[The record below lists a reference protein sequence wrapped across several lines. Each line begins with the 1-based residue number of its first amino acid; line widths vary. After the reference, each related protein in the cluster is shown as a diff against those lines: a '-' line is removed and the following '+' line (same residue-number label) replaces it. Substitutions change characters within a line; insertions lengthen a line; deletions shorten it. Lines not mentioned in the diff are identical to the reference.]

1 MIRRLRAGVAPVR
14 SDNGHMGCL
23 DWLRKGRASTAMGL
37 RPFGAKVKAKRRAR
51 HG

>member
-23 DWLRKGRASTAMGL
+23 DWLRKARASTSMGVMS
-37 RPFGAKVKAKRRAR
+37 FGAKVKIKRRAR
-51 HG
+51 PG